1 MIILVTIG
9 ILGSKGKSIVGD
21 LISAKAN
28 SLGYKTII
36 VGTKENSKFE
46 FLKILNDDI
55 EYIIIEISREDLIQ
69 KRLEKI
75 KFDILV
81 QTEFEKENEE
91 LISEVQRLIC
101 SLREDGYIIFNSDS
115 IQKINFQCSSIYVIT
130 YGLNGKTTVTAS
142 SIDNRDSLCFSYCLQ
157 RSIFNIAGEVI
168 HPFEKPYKFDGKPNL
183 IYYYLAAITSCIIL
197 GLKL

>member
-1 MIILVTIG
+1 MITIG

-21 LISAKAN
+21 LIAAKA
-28 SLGYKTII
+28 KTSGHKAII
-36 VGTKENSKFE
+36 VGTKENCEYE

-55 EYIIIEISREDLIQ
+55 DYIIIEISREEIMQ
-69 KRLEKI
+69 KKLEKI
-75 KFDILV
+75 KFDMLV
-81 QTEFEKENEE
+81 QTEFEEENEE
-91 LISEVQRLIC
+91 LISEVQKLIC
-101 SLREDGYIIFNSDS
+101 SLREDGYIVFNSDS

-157 RSIFNIAGEVI
+157 RSIFTITGEVI
-168 HPFEKPYKFDGKPNL
+168 HPFERPYKFEGKSNL
-183 IYYYLAAITSCIIL
+183 IYYYLAAITSCIII

>member
-1 MIILVTIG
+1 MIYLVTIG

-21 LISAKAN
+21 LIAAKAKT
-28 SLGYKTII
+28 LGYKTVI
-36 VGTKENSKFE
+36 VGTKENSDLE
-46 FLKILNDDI
+46 FLKIFNNDID
-55 EYIIIEISREDLIQ
+55 YIIIEISREEILQ

-75 KFDILV
+75 KFDMLV
-81 QTEFEKENEE
+81 QTEFEEENDE
-91 LISEVQRLIC
+91 LITEVQKLIC
-101 SLREDGYIIFNSDS
+101 SLREHGYIVFNSDS

-157 RSIFNIAGEVI
+157 RSVFTITGEVI